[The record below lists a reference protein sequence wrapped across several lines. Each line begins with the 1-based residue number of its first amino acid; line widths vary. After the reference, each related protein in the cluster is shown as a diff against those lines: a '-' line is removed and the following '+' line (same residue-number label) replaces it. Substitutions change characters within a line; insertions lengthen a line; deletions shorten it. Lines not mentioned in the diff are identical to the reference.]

1 MVKFELSFT
10 QANNLLACIRK
21 ETLLA
26 KQLSAHEMANGKIL
40 IPDHVFD
47 AESLEQ
53 LWRQAERDNDKS
65 LMFQMIALRHIRS
78 GHGHDLVVTRLEML
92 VPALVDYFET
102 NGIDGWIYRRNTD
115 GVLLPWLIDSIEY
128 IQTRDGPYAGIPFV
142 SIQLL
147 ANTITSTSPV
157 DDDSPEQWR
166 TGMTNAILFYQRE
179 LGKLTIPELLAQ
191 KGFYKECTEFKEEY
205 TKQAGRFQNFQPFY
219 GKQFLAKHSGFLIR
233 EGDSRLFKNLELFR
247 ISPETS
253 ARCVNDE
260 EILERRIET
269 HSDRRN
275 RTDDMYSRIP
285 LHCYLHMFHLELHR
299 NCWIHV
305 DNLEEYQYRPE
316 LKTKLILP
324 PEHRKLIDILTS
336 HMDVSTSDI
345 VPGKSEGT
353 TILCMGA
360 AGLGKTL
367 TAEVYSEVVS
377 KPLYRVH
384 SGQLG
389 TSATSVEAALAD
401 ILKRAS
407 RWDSILLLDEADVY
421 IRKRDNDL
429 QHNAIVAEFL
439 RTLEYFNG
447 LLFMTTN
454 RIDDVDDAILSRCI
468 AVIRY
473 ETPPREDAIRLWRTL
488 SDQFQIDIPDELIG
502 QLVRE
507 FPNSSGR
514 DIKELLKLT
523 SRLCLSCNMPVSIE
537 AFHQC
542 AVFRGKKQAARRES
556 KYPFSCH
563 NACLPD

>member
-1 MVKFELSFT
+1 MVVEFELSFT
-10 QANNLLACIRK
+10 QASYLLACVRK
-21 ETLLA
+21 ESQLA
-26 KQLSAHEMANGKIL
+26 KLLSAHEFANGRML
-40 IPDHVFD
+40 VPDYLFD
-47 AESLEQ
+47 AGSLEQ
-53 LWRQAERDNDKS
+53 LQRMAEKDGDTS
-65 LMFQMIALRHIRS
+65 LMFQIIALRNIRNS
-78 GHGHDLVVTRLEML
+78 SVHTPIVSRLEML
-92 VPALVDYFET
+92 VPALVNYFET
-102 NGIDGWIYRRNTD
+102 DAIDGWLYRRNTD
-115 GVLLPWLIDSIEY
+115 GILLPWLIDSVEY
-128 IQTRDGPYAGIPFV
+128 VQTRDGPYAGTPFV

-147 ANTITSTSPV
+147 ANTVTSSTPV
-157 DDDSPEQWR
+157 DNDTPEQWR
-166 TGMTNAILFYQRE
+166 SGMTNAILFYQRE
-179 LGKLTIPELLAQ
+179 LGKLTIPELLAH
-191 KGFYKECTEFKEEY
+191 KGFYRECPEFREEY
-205 TKQAGRFQNFQPFY
+205 GKQVVRFRNFQPFH
-219 GKQFLAKHSGFLIR
+219 GKQFLARHSGFLIR

-285 LHCYLHMFHLELHR
+285 LHCYLHMFHLELHQ

-305 DNLEEYQYRPE
+305 NHLEEYRYRPE

-336 HMDVSTSDI
+336 DMDVPMDDI
-345 VPGKSEGT
+345 VEGKSGGT

-367 TAEVYSEVVS
+367 TAEVYSEVVG
-377 KPLYRVH
+377 KPLYRIH

-389 TSATSVEAALAD
+389 TSAESVETALSG

-407 RWDSILLLDEADVY
+407 RWGSILLLDEADVY

-429 QHNAIVAEFL
+429 QHNAIVAGFL

-473 ETPPREDAIRLWRTL
+473 DTPPRKDAVRLWRTL
-488 SDQFQIDIPDELIG
+488 SDQFRIDISDELIDL
-502 QLVRE
+502 LVHH
-507 FPNSSGR
+507 FPDSSGR
-514 DIKELLKLT
+514 DMKELLKLT
-523 SRLCLSCNMPVSIE
+523 DRLCSSCNMPVSIE

-542 AVFRGKKQAARRES
+542 AIFRGKRNLQ
-556 KYPFSCH
+556 
-563 NACLPD
+563 